1 MSTQEKFNYHDEK
14 IIPVNIE
21 DEMKESYLDYSMS
34 VIVSR
39 ALPDVRDGL
48 KPVQRRI
55 MYGMSDLGLNYNQSY
70 KKSARIV
77 GEVMGKY
84 HPHGDSAVYD
94 TLVRMAQDFSLRY
107 PLVDGHGNFGSVD
120 GDSAA
125 AMRYTEARME
135 RLSSELM
142 RDIDKDTVEFVPNF
156 DESLEEPGVLP
167 SVIPNLLINGAS
179 GIAVGMATN
188 IPPHN
193 LGEVVDATI
202 HLIDNP
208 DTDVDG
214 IMEYLKGPDFPT
226 GGFIMGQDKIEKAYR
241 TGKGKIKL
249 RAKAHT
255 EQIKGNKEKIV
266 ITELPYQLNKAKLIK
281 KIARLVKDD
290 VITDISDLRDESGRD
305 GIRVTVEV
313 KRNSNAEIVL
323 NKLYKK
329 TRLQRTFGMNML
341 ALVDGIPRVLGIKEI
356 LNNFIEFR
364 NEIVIKRTQYDLA
377 QAEAKAH
384 ILEGLKKALDNIDEI
399 IKIIRGSDSVK
410 KAKNNLKETF
420 DFSVK
425 QAEAILRMRL
435 RKLTSLERHKIVD
448 DYKKTL
454 KKIEK
459 LNFILENKSEQFR
472 IIKEELEEIK
482 EKYNDERRTKI
493 IQDHEEFSV
502 EDMIAEEDMIIT
514 ISDKGFIK
522 RFPVDSYRKQGRGGR
537 GRRGAQTR
545 EDDFISNLFIA
556 NTHEYLMFF
565 TNKGRVYWLKVH
577 EIPRMGRNARGR
589 AVVNMI
595 KMSNDEEI
603 KAVIN
608 VDEFDD
614 ERFLVFA
621 TKEGKVKKSK
631 LSLYSN
637 PRSTGINAIKIG
649 KKDDL
654 IDVNITDGEMD
665 IVLGTREGKAIR
677 FNETD
682 VRPMGRNTTG
692 VKGVD
697 LAGKDNE
704 VVGMVTVKGE
714 VATLLVVSE
723 NGYGK
728 RTDIKDYTVQ
738 NRGGKGNITLKTSK
752 RNGKMIALK
761 KVVDRDDIMIIT
773 ENGVLIRL
781 PVSDIRTIS
790 RNTQGVRLIR
800 LDDGDSISA
809 VTSVV
814 ENEDEDSEDKNQ
826 DKEIKL
832 MDDE

>member
-1 MSTQEKFNYHDEK
+1 MSKQEEFNYHDEK

-55 MYGMSDLGLNYNQSY
+55 MYGMSDLGLSYNKTY

-135 RLSSELM
+135 RMSSELL
-142 RDIDKDTVEFVPNF
+142 RDINKDTVKFVPNF
-156 DESLEEPGVLP
+156 DETLEEPAVLP
-167 SVIPNLLINGAS
+167 SVIPALLINGAS

-193 LGEVVDATI
+193 LSEVIDACI

-226 GGFIMGQDKIEKAYR
+226 AGYIMGADKIRKAYT

-281 KIARLVKDD
+281 KIARLVKDK
-290 VITDISDLRDESGRD
+290 VIEDISDLRDESGKE

-313 KRNSNAEIVL
+313 KRTSNAEVVL

-341 ALVDGIPRVLGIKEI
+341 ALVNGIPKVLKINEI
-356 LNNFIEFR
+356 LQHFIDFR
-364 NEIVIKRTQYDLA
+364 NEIIIKRTQYDLQ
-377 QAEAKAH
+377 QAKAKAH

-399 IKIIRGSDSVK
+399 IKIIRGSDSVN
-410 KAKNNLKETF
+410 KAKKNLINTF
-420 DFSVK
+420 EFSDK
-425 QAEAILRMRL
+425 QAQAILNMRL
-435 RKLTSLERHKIVD
+435 QRLTNLERHKVID
-448 DYKKTL
+448 DYKQTI

-459 LNFILENKSEQFR
+459 FNFILENKDEQFR
-472 IIKEELEEIK
+472 IIKEELQEIK
-482 EKYNDERRTKI
+482 EKYGDERRTKI
-493 IQDHEEFSV
+493 IKDHEEFSV

-514 ISDKGFIK
+514 ISEKGFIK
-522 RFPVDSYRKQGRGGR
+522 RFPVDSYHSQGRGGR

-565 TNKGRVYWLKVH
+565 TNKGRCYWLKVH

-595 KMSNDEEI
+595 KMQKDEEI
-603 KAVIN
+603 RAVIN
-608 VDEFDD
+608 VDEFDED
-614 ERFLVFA
+614 RYLVFA
-621 TKEGKVKKSK
+621 TKNGKIKKSQ
-631 LSLYSN
+631 LSLYGN
-637 PRSTGINAIKIG
+637 PRSTGINAIKIV
-649 KKDDL
+649 KNDDL

-682 VRPMGRNTTG
+682 ARPMGRNTTG
-692 VKGVD
+692 VKGVE
-697 LAGKDNE
+697 LPGKNNK

-714 VATLLVVSE
+714 NATLLVVSE

-738 NRGGKGNITLKTSK
+738 KRSGKGNITLKTSK

-761 KVVDRDDIMIIT
+761 KVVDKDDIMIIT

-781 PVSDIRTIS
+781 PVSDVRTIS

-800 LDDGDSISA
+800 LDKNDSISA

-814 ENEDEDSEDKNQ
+814 ENDEEEKKESGS
-826 DKEIKL
+826 KEIKL

>member
-1 MSTQEKFNYHDEK
+1 MSTQEKFNYHDEQ

-55 MYGMSDLGLNYNQSY
+55 MFGMSDLGITYNQSH

-107 PLVDGHGNFGSVD
+107 PLVDGHGNFGSID

-142 RDIDKDTVEFVPNF
+142 RDINKDTVKFVPNF
-156 DESLEEPGVLP
+156 DETLEEPSVLP

-193 LGEVVDATI
+193 LTEVVDATI
-202 HLIDNP
+202 HLINNP

-214 IMEYLKGPDFPT
+214 IMQYLKGPDFPT
-226 GGFIMGQDKIEKAYR
+226 SGYIMGQDKIKKAYE

-281 KIARLVKDD
+281 KIARLVKND
-290 VITDISDLRDESGRD
+290 VITDISDLRDESGKE

-313 KRNSNAEIVL
+313 KRNSNAEVVL

-341 ALVDGIPRVLGIKEI
+341 ALVNGIPRVLAIKEI
-356 LNNFIEFR
+356 LQNFIDFR
-364 NEIVIKRTQYDLA
+364 IEIVVKRTKYDLA
-377 QAEAKAH
+377 QAKARAH

-410 KAKNNLKETF
+410 KARKNLIDTF
-420 DFSVK
+420 EFSK
-425 QAEAILRMRL
+425 RQAKAILNMRL
-435 RKLTSLERHKIVD
+435 QKLTGLEHHKIVD
-448 DYKKTL
+448 EYQQIL

-459 LNFILENKSEQFR
+459 LTFILDNRSEQLR
-472 IIKEELEEIK
+472 IIKEELEDIK
-482 EKYNDERRTKI
+482 EKYGDERRTKI

-522 RFPVDSYRKQGRGGR
+522 RFPVDTYRKQGRGGR

-565 TNKGRVYWLKVH
+565 TNKGRCYWLKVH

-595 KMSNDEEI
+595 KLRSDEEI
-603 KAVIN
+603 RAVIN

-614 ERFLVFA
+614 ERYLVFA
-621 TKEGKVKKSK
+621 TKNGKVKKSE
-631 LSLYSN
+631 LSLYGN
-637 PRSTGINAIKIG
+637 PRSTGIYAVKIDDD
-649 KKDDL
+649 DDL
-654 IDVNITDGEMD
+654 IDVNITDGKMD
-665 IVLGTREGKAIR
+665 IVLGTGEGKAIR

-692 VKGVD
+692 VKGVELPGD
-697 LAGKDNE
+697 ENK

-714 VATLLVVSE
+714 NATLLVVSE

-738 NRGGKGNITLKTSK
+738 NRGGKGNITLKTSQ

-761 KVVDRDDIMIIT
+761 KVVDTDDIMIIT

-781 PVSDIRTIS
+781 PVSDVRTIS

-800 LDDGDSISA
+800 LDDDDSISA

-814 ENEDEDSEDKNQ
+814 ENDEEDEEDNK

>member
-1 MSTQEKFNYHDEK
+1 MSKQEEFNYHDEK

-55 MYGMSDLGLNYNQSY
+55 MYGMSDLGLTYNKAH

-125 AMRYTEARME
+125 AMRYTEARMQ
-135 RLSSELM
+135 RMSSELL
-142 RDIDKDTVEFVPNF
+142 RDINKDTVKFVPNF
-156 DESLEEPGVLP
+156 DETLEEPAVLP
-167 SVIPNLLINGAS
+167 SVLPTLLINGAS

-193 LGEVVDATI
+193 LSEVIDASI

-226 GGFIMGQDKIEKAYR
+226 AGYIMGADKIRKAYT

-281 KIARLVKDD
+281 KIARLVKDK
-290 VITDISDLRDESGRD
+290 VIEDISDLRDESGKE
-305 GIRVTVEV
+305 GIRVTVEC
-313 KRNSNAEIVL
+313 KRTSNAEVVL

-341 ALVDGIPRVLGIKEI
+341 ALVNGIPKVLKIKEI
-356 LNNFIEFR
+356 LQHFIDFR
-364 NEIVIKRTQYDLA
+364 NEIIIKRTQYDLK
-377 QAEAKAH
+377 QAKAKAH

-399 IKIIRGSDSVK
+399 IKIIRGSDSVN
-410 KAKNNLKETF
+410 KAKKNLMSTF
-420 DFSVK
+420 DFSDK
-425 QAEAILRMRL
+425 QAQAILNMRL
-435 RKLTSLERHKIVD
+435 QRLTNLERHKVIE
-448 DYKKTL
+448 DYKQTI

-459 LNFILENKSEQFR
+459 LNFILENKDEQFR
-472 IIKEELEEIK
+472 IIKKELKEIK
-482 EKYNDERRTKI
+482 EKYGDERRTKI
-493 IQDHEEFSV
+493 IKDHEEFSV

-514 ISDKGFIK
+514 ISEKGFIK
-522 RFPVDSYRKQGRGGR
+522 RFPVDSYHSQGRGGR

-565 TNKGRVYWLKVH
+565 TNKGRCYWLKVH

-595 KMSNDEEI
+595 KLQKDEEI
-603 KAVIN
+603 RAVIN
-608 VDEFDD
+608 VDEFDED
-614 ERFLVFA
+614 RYLVFA
-621 TKEGKVKKSK
+621 TKNGKIKKSQ
-631 LSLYSN
+631 LSLYGN

-649 KKDDL
+649 KNDDL

-682 VRPMGRNTTG
+682 ARPMGRNTTG
-692 VKGVD
+692 VKGVE
-697 LAGKDNE
+697 LPGKNNK

-714 VATLLVVSE
+714 NATLLVVSE

-738 NRGGKGNITLKTSK
+738 KRSGKGNITLKTSE

-761 KVVDRDDIMIIT
+761 KVVDTDDIMIIT

-781 PVSDIRTIS
+781 PVSDVRTIS

-800 LDDGDSISA
+800 LDKDDSISA

-814 ENEDEDSEDKNQ
+814 ENDEEDNEQNGS
-826 DKEIKL
+826 KEIKL